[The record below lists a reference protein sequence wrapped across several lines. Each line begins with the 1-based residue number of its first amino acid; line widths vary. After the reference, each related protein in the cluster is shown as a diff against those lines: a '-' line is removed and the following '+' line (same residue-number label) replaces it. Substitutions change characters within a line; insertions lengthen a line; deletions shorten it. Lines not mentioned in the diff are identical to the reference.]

1 MRPNS
6 SSPGTQ
12 GQNIHVTMKHN
23 SEISIPFPTNDWVII
38 WGQQITEDWE
48 EFITDARDMF
58 ITSKET
64 EGISTLFTISW
75 SGKASNSRFLQPP
88 RNPHSPLWT
97 WMQKTSKHLTFLTYS
112 MPDGLPNDFFY
123 SQEEETP
130 LKVTLHRRKWTGPI
144 QGHCHIHL
152 HQKPQLHLSPQAW
165 WWFSQILSSNQ
176 SSKLNHIRQTVPDT

>member
-48 EFITDARDMF
+48 EFMTDARGMF

-64 EGISTLFTISW
+64 EGISTLFLSHDQE
-75 SGKASNSRFLQPP
+75 GLQLPFLAAS
-88 RNPHSPLWT
+88 T
-97 WMQKTSKHLTFLTYS
+97 
-112 MPDGLPNDFFY
+112 
-123 SQEEETP
+123 
-130 LKVTLHRRKWTGPI
+130 
-144 QGHCHIHL
+144 
-152 HQKPQLHLSPQAW
+152 
-165 WWFSQILSSNQ
+165 
-176 SSKLNHIRQTVPDT
+176 